1 MNNTLILTDKAVM
14 QMSQEILQ
22 EHIELQANGYKV
34 QTTDLWRVLL
44 GVAADQGTIESVCNK
59 LHEGPQ
65 AESIRQYIKVQLR
78 AEDLPQLEK
87 ELNEALVAKLPKH
100 LWRREQDVAID
111 FHDQPYY
118 GKRPQ
123 EEALWVGDR
132 AKASTTRFYR
142 IATAYV
148 LRKNM
153 RYTLGVCFVGPGMSV
168 EKVLQELSHHLKKLA
183 IPLHCLL
190 LDRGFAA
197 IGAQLFLE
205 REALPAII
213 ACPIRGKKG
222 GTRALCTGRKSYRT
236 QYIFDGRKGRK
247 RVAELAVCRVFTT
260 ARRTGRL
267 QRKVDWQIF
276 VLINVDFSPKQ
287 VRRLYRRR
295 FAIESSYRSANQ
307 VRGRTTSPNPAY
319 RFLLMTL
326 GLILANIWTYLR
338 WWYTQRARSGGRWLE
353 VKEFQLNRFAE
364 FILQALQHHYGYI
377 REIKAVVAPI

>member
-44 GVAADQGTIESVCNK
+44 GVAADQGTIESVCHK
-59 LHEGPQ
+59 LHGGPK
-65 AESIRQYIKVQLR
+65 AESIRQYIKGQLR

-100 LWRREQDVAID
+100 LWRRVQDVAID

-142 IATAYV
+142 IATANV
-148 LRKNM
+148 LTKNT
-153 RYTLGVCFVGPGMSV
+153 RYTLSVCFVEPGMSV
-168 EKVLQELSHHLKKLA
+168 EKVLQKLCHHLRKLA

-190 LDRGFAA
+190 LDRGFAS
-197 IGAQLFLE
+197 IKAQLFLE
-205 REALPAII
+205 REQLPAII

-222 GTRALCTGRKSYRT
+222 GTRALCKGRKSYCT
-236 QYIFDGRKGRK
+236 QYTFDGRKGRK
-247 RVAELAVCRVFTT
+247 RVADLAVCRVFTT
-260 ARRTGRL
+260 AKRRGRL
-267 QRKVDWQIF
+267 QRRADWQIF
-276 VLINVDFSPKQ
+276 VLINVDFSTRQ

-295 FAIESSYRSANQ
+295 FAIETSYRSAHQ

-319 RFLLMTL
+319 RFFLMGL
-326 GLILANIWTYLR
+326 GLILTNIWTYLR
-338 WWYTQRARSGGRWLE
+338 WWYTQRPRSGGRWLE
-353 VKEFQLNRFAE
+353 VKDFQLDRFAQ
-364 FILQALQHHYGYI
+364 FVLQALQHHYGFV
-377 REIKAVVAPI
+377 REIKAVVAPL